1 VDWSVGGGGLLVVH
15 GAQVAANTTWRMPRM
30 TKRRT
35 KAGLNTLGQ
44 IVAGTQLSLNHL
56 SVLPLAARSAVVDIL
71 LIGDGVALALVA
83 HQPDRL
89 TNLGSHTAL
98 EASFPE

>member
-1 VDWSVGGGGLLVVH
+1 
-15 GAQVAANTTWRMPRM
+15 M

-71 LIGDGVALALVA
+71 LIGDGVARWEPRAGRW
-83 HQPDRL
+83 Q
-89 TNLGSHTAL
+89 
-98 EASFPE
+98 FFCF